1 VVIILNAELDTV
13 LVDSGWV
20 FIIVLVVSLLG
31 GLTGTLYRVFIKENG
46 KKEIKYIF
54 ILWSSSSFLSVVLTM
69 FISQYTVD
77 NIMILITLS
86 GLFSFWGEKKIL
98 GFIDRINI
106 IKVVFNMI
114 PKEFLNDKEEISVKD
129 DYIDEDIKV
138 LIGYLKN
145 IERIKLDFLNI
156 YISFRK
162 INKTEFN
169 RGKIIDLGPG
179 GMKIKNVDDIKIN
192 IKDKVKLLLHEAL
205 EMNYFNEITAEVTY
219 VEHDKISLQFINTD
233 DKFKNNIKYWI
244 IENTISHLNRK
255 EGV

>member
-1 VVIILNAELDTV
+1 MNAELDTV

-31 GLTGTLYRVFIKENG
+31 GLTGTLYRVFIKDND
-46 KKEIKYIF
+46 KKEVKHIF

-69 FISQYTVD
+69 FLSQYTVD
-77 NIMILITLS
+77 NIMVLITLS

-106 IKVVFNMI
+106 IKVIFNMI
-114 PKEFLNDKEEISVKD
+114 PKEFLNDEEDKKISVQD
-129 DYIDEDIKV
+129 GVVDEDIQI
-138 LIGYLKN
+138 LINYLKN

-162 INKTEFN
+162 LNKAKFN
-169 RGKIIDLGPG
+169 SGKIIDLGPG
-179 GMKIKNVDDIKIN
+179 GMKIHNVDDVNIN
-192 IKDKVKLLLHEAL
+192 IKDKLKLLLHEAL
-205 EMNYFNEITAEVTY
+205 KMDYFNEITAEVTH
-219 VEHDKISLQFINTD
+219 VDNDKISLQFINTD
-233 DKFKNNIKYWI
+233 DKFEHNIKYWI
-244 IENTISHLNRK
+244 IENTIDHLNKK